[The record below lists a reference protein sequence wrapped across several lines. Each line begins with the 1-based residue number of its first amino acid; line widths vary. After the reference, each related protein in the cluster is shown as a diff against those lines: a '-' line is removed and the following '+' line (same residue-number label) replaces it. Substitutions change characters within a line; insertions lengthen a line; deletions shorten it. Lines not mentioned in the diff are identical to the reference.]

1 MSDLRGCAKE
11 SRRFNG
17 AASHA
22 WGAWRADGVVGE
34 AASNCGGDWTLLVLM
49 FFARPSTLRMS
60 ASAPSLAVR
69 SNSRKCLAPN
79 ALRRPLPLWQRNL
92 TALTVHSCRSKS
104 LLTNHLN
111 RGDRI

>member
-1 MSDLRGCAKE
+1 MSDLRGCATE

-49 FFARPSTLRMS
+49 FFARPSTLWMS
-60 ASAPSLAVR
+60 AIARSLAVR
-69 SNSRKCLAPN
+69 SNSRKCLEPN
-79 ALRRPLPLWQRNL
+79 ALRRRLSLWQRNL
-92 TALTVHSCRSKS
+92 TALPVRSRRSKS
-104 LLTNHLN
+104 LLANHLN
-111 RGDRI
+111 RGDKI